1 MKGGV
6 KMKSKKLAYNKILV
20 LFCIIAVSVL
30 MTGCVG
36 PIVNIFSA
44 IPSTINQGESSTLT
58 WSVSDADTVTITSIG
73 TVTSSG
79 STIVSPVVTT
89 DYILTATNSTGSVTA
104 TATVTVIECIDF
116 ESLTIG
122 KVYNVGD
129 TFTDS
134 GVTITVLPFQWGSG
148 LWTSGG
154 SARVVDNELAGVSGK
169 EINVNN
175 VNLGFNFSGP
185 LKGLSLNFGE
195 YGGNLN
201 IEINDDF
208 KNFENFVDI
217 NTTSIGGVNVS
228 VINGYGNDKG
238 RLTLS
243 GEMGMFDF
251 QKQDFMFVI
260 GGQELWV
267 DHVCPSL

>member
-1 MKGGV
+1 
-6 KMKSKKLAYNKILV
+6 MKSKKLSYNKILV

-30 MTGCVG
+30 MTGCDE
-36 PIVNIFSA
+36 PIVLNFSA
-44 IPSTINQGESSTLT
+44 SPSAINQGESSTLT
-58 WSVSDADTVTITSIG
+58 WSVSKADTVTITSIG

-89 DYILTATNSTGSVTA
+89 DYILTATNSAGSVTA
-104 TATVTVIECIDF
+104 TATVTVVIECIDF

-122 KVYNVGD
+122 KVYIVGD

-134 GVTITVLPFQWGSG
+134 GVTITVLPFQWGNS

-154 SARVVDNELAGVSGK
+154 FAQVVDNGCAGVSGK

-175 VNLGFNFSGP
+175 VNLGFNFTGP

-208 KNFENFVDI
+208 QNFENFVDI
-217 NTTSIGGVNVS
+217 NGINIGGVNVS

-238 RLTLS
+238 RLILS

-260 GGQELWV
+260 GGQELCV

>member
-1 MKGGV
+1 
-6 KMKSKKLAYNKILV
+6 
-20 LFCIIAVSVL
+20 
-30 MTGCVG
+30 
-36 PIVNIFSA
+36 
-44 IPSTINQGESSTLT
+44 
-58 WSVSDADTVTITSIG
+58 
-73 TVTSSG
+73 
-79 STIVSPVVTT
+79 
-89 DYILTATNSTGSVTA
+89 
-104 TATVTVIECIDF
+104 
-116 ESLTIG
+116 
-122 KVYNVGD
+122 VYNVGD

-134 GVTITVLPFQWGSG
+134 GVTITVLPFKWGSG
-148 LWTSGG
+148 LETSCGF
-154 SARVVDNELAGVSGK
+154 AQVVDNGLAGFSGK
-169 EINVNN
+169 EIAVNN

-208 KNFENFVDI
+208 QNFENFDDI
-217 NTTSIGGVNVS
+217 DTTIIGGVDVS

-238 RLTLS
+238 RLILS

-251 QKQDFMFVI
+251 QEQNFTFVI

>member
-1 MKGGV
+1 
-6 KMKSKKLAYNKILV
+6 MKSKKLSYNKILV

-30 MTGCVG
+30 MTGCG
-36 PIVNIFSA
+36 EPIVLFFSA
-44 IPSTINQGESSTLT
+44 FPSTINQGDSSTLA
-58 WSVSDADTVTITSIG
+58 WSVSNADTVTISGIGPVTSIG
-73 TVTSSG
+73 SYS
-79 STIVSPVVTT
+79 VSPVVPT
-89 DYILTATNSTGSVTA
+89 DYTLTATNSAGSVTA
-104 TATVTVIECIDF
+104 TVTVVIECIDF

-122 KVYNVGD
+122 NVYNVGD

-134 GVTITVLPFQWGSG
+134 GVTITVLPFQWGNS

-154 SARVVDNELAGVSGK
+154 FARVVDNGLAGVSGK
-169 EINVNN
+169 EIGVNN
-175 VNLGFNFSGP
+175 VNLGFNFSSP

-208 KNFENFVDI
+208 QNFGNFDDI
-217 NTTSIGGVNVS
+217 GTTIIGGVDVS
-228 VINGYGNDKG
+228 VINGHGNDKG
-238 RLTLS
+238 RLILS

-251 QKQDFMFVI
+251 QGQDFMFVI

-267 DHVCPSL
+267 DHICPSLP

>member
-1 MKGGV
+1 
-6 KMKSKKLAYNKILV
+6 MKSKKLAYNKILV
-20 LFCIIAVSVL
+20 LFSIFVVSVL
-30 MTGCVG
+30 MTGCAAP
-36 PIVNIFSA
+36 PIVLNFSA
-44 IPSTINQGESSTLT
+44 SPSTINPGDSSTLT
-58 WSVSDADTVTITSIG
+58 WSVSNTDTVTITPGVSG
-73 TVTSSG
+73 PLTSSG
-79 STIVSPVVTT
+79 STTVFPLVTT
-89 DYILTATNSTGSVTA
+89 TYTLTATNSEGSVTA
-104 TATVTVIECIDF
+104 STTVTVIKCIDF

-134 GVTITVLPFQWGSG
+134 GVTITVLPFKWGSG
-148 LWTSGG
+148 LETSGG
-154 SARVVDNELAGVSGK
+154 FAQVVDNGLAGFSGK
-169 EINVNN
+169 EIAVNN

-208 KNFENFVDI
+208 QNFENFDNI
-217 NTTSIGGVNVS
+217 DTTIIGGVDVS

-238 RLTLS
+238 RLILS

-251 QKQDFMFVI
+251 QEQNFTFVI

>member
-1 MKGGV
+1 MDGDLLSAVKGDIVAANSDLLPPSVPAGIPKRGV
-6 KMKSKKLAYNKILV
+6 DFGLDAVTLYKEKNIEFSTEILYENKLSFTDGDVLLQGDGVVLQNKDLINAFEPKVEELGLDA
-20 LFCIIAVSVL
+20 LF
-30 MTGCVG
+30 
-36 PIVNIFSA
+36 F
-44 IPSTINQGESSTLT
+44 
-58 WSVSDADTVTITSIG
+58 TVM
-73 TVTSSG
+73 V
-79 STIVSPVVTT
+79 
-89 DYILTATNSTGSVTA
+89 
-104 TATVTVIECIDF
+104 VIECIDF

-122 KVYNVGD
+122 NVYNVGD

-134 GVTITVLPFQWGSG
+134 GVTITVLPFQWGNN

-154 SARVVDNELAGVSGK
+154 FAQVVDNGCAGVSGK

-201 IEINDDF
+201 IEINDVF
-208 KNFENFVDI
+208 QNFENFVNI
-217 NTTSIGGVNVS
+217 NTTNIGGVNVS

-251 QKQDFMFVI
+251 NGQDFMFVI
-260 GGQELWV
+260 GGQELCV
-267 DHVCPSL
+267 DYVCPSL